1 MVIRGKP
8 TKETLRHIYLTILET
23 IKKESC
29 YKERVQDEFREP
41 RPNRMA

>member
-29 YKERVQDEFREP
+29 YERKVKK
-41 RPNRMA
+41 

>member
-1 MVIRGKP
+1 MVVRGKP

-29 YKERVQDEFREP
+29 YTERKSKKNESR
-41 RPNRMA
+41 

>member
-8 TKETLRHIYLTILET
+8 TQETLRHIYLTILET
-23 IKKESC
+23 IKKDSC

-41 RPNRMA
+41 RTKSMA